1 MLYHQDLAYIFTSA
15 RFPPCA
21 PLASYNFSSRHT
33 LRGMNITQSRLKSPG
48 TWVDKCGVS
57 KAWVWSTHRVS
68 PQSPRSCERVISTL
82 LRKAFE
88 GVHYIMGLKET
99 TSKLLFKPRL
109 TPWLILIH
117 QVHLTKQTRRVTPI
131 SPLSPPTNHGEGGE
145 SVKDN
150 QSCSCVTH
158 QQEGSTNT
166 RLINC
171 FISDSSTF
179 INLEID
185 FLGLEAASSHLKGT
199 KSLHKVSN
207 SGIRTF
213 NMLNLFAETS
223 SQPTRLSHSRSTQ
236 YSDMEPSK

>member
-1 MLYHQDLAYIFTSA
+1 MLYQHCSG
-15 RFPPCA
+15 
-21 PLASYNFSSRHT
+21 RHLREYTT
-33 LRGMNITQSRLKSPG
+33 LWGSKRQRQSFFLN
-48 TWVDKCGVS
+48 
-57 KAWVWSTHRVS
+57 
-68 PQSPRSCERVISTL
+68 Q
-82 LRKAFE
+82 
-88 GVHYIMGLKET
+88 GLT
-99 TSKLLFKPRL
+99 PRL
-109 TPWLILIH
+109 TLIH

-150 QSCSCVTH
+150 QLCSCVTH

-171 FISDSSTF
+171 FICDSSTF

-185 FLGLEAASSHLKGT
+185 FLGLETASSHLKGT
-199 KSLHKVSN
+199 KSLHKGSN

-213 NMLNLFAETS
+213 NMLNLFAEAS